1 AASATWPVSRR
12 SNPWPIPGATE
23 SMNASSALCCV
34 SVFDIRV
41 HEQGWSQREVLMRRL
56 IPATLFA
63 CTLFAADVPR
73 PRIVGLTHIAVRV
86 HDLNASRHFYGDL
99 LGFPEIFTVDRNHK
113 AVTKG
118 GLPQSEV
125 VAAFFKV
132 NDRQYIVLVPE
143 SKPDEARFVDYAL
156 ETDDAE

>member
-1 AASATWPVSRR
+1 
-12 SNPWPIPGATE
+12 
-23 SMNASSALCCV
+23 
-34 SVFDIRV
+34 
-41 HEQGWSQREVLMRRL
+41 
-56 IPATLFA
+56 
-63 CTLFAADVPR
+63 PR

-99 LGFPEIFTVDRNHK
+99 LGYPEIFTVDRNHK

-125 VAAFFKV
+125 GAAFFKV

-143 SKPDEARFVDYAL
+143 SKADEVRFVDYAL
-156 ETDDAE
+156 ETDDAEAMRLYMKSMGLEVPDPPVTKNPTYNLSFRVSDPDDNPFEVMQYTPESLAILAV